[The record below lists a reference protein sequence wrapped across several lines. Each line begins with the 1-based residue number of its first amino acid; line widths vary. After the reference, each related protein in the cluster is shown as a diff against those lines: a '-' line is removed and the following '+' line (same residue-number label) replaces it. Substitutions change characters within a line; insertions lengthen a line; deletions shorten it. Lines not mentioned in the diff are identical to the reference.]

1 MSRLFWVVL
10 IIIFATVLRYMFTL
24 YLPMY
29 QVSGDTVSYF
39 LTGKNIIE
47 TGVLSDPWRTPVY
60 PLLLILP
67 FVLSGKPIPSELP
80 MSVFSSELWVTR
92 LLQSASAV
100 GMLVML
106 FFIIRY
112 LTASDRIAGLLSL
125 AVSSSFTLMVNE
137 FGMYTESF
145 ATFWL
150 VSIVGMEILLLR
162 KFSAGLF
169 CLFICSCVVGVF
181 LRPFYIFLPFLLL
194 AILWWYHKSTH
205 VFIWGVY
212 GIIAY
217 VACLVFYTQSN
228 GILHQYYG
236 MSRISDINLIGKIFE
251 YNLPLS
257 TDPNDTDIRIIVE
270 RFQKEHT
277 IKDPWYIL
285 IQNPILYQGTYATK
299 IHQFAVNTI
308 KKSAG
313 IYLYKSLKNIPF
325 AITDTVAIPKNIYR
339 TTIHKGLFDALSALS
354 GLLQL
359 SYVLA
364 IVAVPI
370 YVWDLYKK
378 KTPKGTAMLCLG
390 IICWYQILMS
400 IFGSYDEYA
409 RLLSCMIPISYFV
422 SFVVVNRIANR
433 VKRYL

>member
-10 IIIFATVLRYMFTL
+10 IIIFATALRYMFAQ

-39 LTGKNIIE
+39 LTGKNIVE

-67 FVLSGKPIPSELP
+67 FVLSGKPIPNELP
-80 MSVFSSELWVTR
+80 MSVFSSELWTTR

-112 LTASDRIAGLLSL
+112 LTSSNRIAGFLSL
-125 AVSSSFTLMVNE
+125 VVATSFTLMVNE

-162 KFSAGLF
+162 KFSVGLF
-169 CLFICSCVVGVF
+169 SLFIASCIIGVF
-181 LRPFYIFLPFLLL
+181 LRPFYLFLPVFLLAL
-194 AILWWYHKSTH
+194 LWRYHRTTPVLILS
-205 VFIWGVY
+205 VY
-212 GIIAY
+212 GLIAY
-217 VACLVFYTQSN
+217 MLCIVFYTQSN

-236 MSRISDINLIGKIFE
+236 LSRISDINLIGKIFE
-251 YNLPLS
+251 YDLPLS
-257 TDPNDTDIRIIVE
+257 TNPADADIRVIVE
-270 RFQKEHT
+270 RFQKENT

-285 IQNPILYQGTYATK
+285 IQNPVLYQGKYATK
-299 IHQFAVNTI
+299 IHEFAVNTI
-308 KKSAG
+308 KQSPVVYV
-313 IYLYKSLKNIPF
+313 YLSLKNIPV
-325 AITDTVAIPKNIYR
+325 AISDTVVIPKNIYR
-339 TTIHKGLFDALSALS
+339 TTRYKNLFDGLSALS
-354 GLLQL
+354 EFLQL
-359 SYVLA
+359 SYVLV
-364 IVAVPI
+364 IFSVPLSL
-370 YVWDLYKK
+370 WDVYKK
-378 KTPKGTAMLCLG
+378 KTLKATSMLCLG

-400 IFGSYDEYA
+400 VFGSYDEYA

-422 SFVVVNRIANR
+422 SFMVVYRIVHR
-433 VKRYL
+433 MKRLL